1 MQARD
6 IMTRDVVTFAPA
18 TTVAE
23 AATTLATQH
32 ISGAPVVAADGSVVG
47 MVTEG
52 DLWRRPEIGTERR
65 HSWWEPLF
73 ADSRSL
79 AQEYIKSHGHKVE
92 DVMTHEVI
100 AVGEETPLGEVV
112 ALLER
117 KRIKRVPVVRAGK
130 LMGLISR
137 GDIVRLVAE
146 AATQRPSVPP
156 PRGDEDIR
164 KLIAERMRAEPWIA
178 GAPLNVQVRDGRVE
192 ITGWVQNEAQR
203 HALEILVEDVPGVRE
218 LRNHATVMARTT
230 PAAV

>member
-32 ISGAPVVAADGSVVG
+32 ISGAPVVDRDGSVLG

-52 DLWRRPEIGTERR
+52 DLWRRPEIGTARR

-73 ADSRSL
+73 ADTGVL
-79 AQEYIKSHGHKVE
+79 AREYIKSHGHKVE
-92 DVMTHEVI
+92 DVMTRDVVTVPED
-100 AVGEETPLGEVV
+100 APLGEVV

-117 KRIKRVPVVRAGK
+117 KRIKRVPVVAAGK
-130 LMGLISR
+130 LVGLISR

-146 AATQRPSVPP
+146 AAAQPPSAPP
-156 PRGDEDIR
+156 PRNDDEVRRI
-164 KLIAERMRAEPWIA
+164 IAERMRAEPWIA
-178 GAPLNVQVRDGRVE
+178 GAPLNVMVRDGRVE
-192 ITGWVQNEAQR
+192 ITGWVQNDAQR
-203 HALEILVEDVPGVRE
+203 HALDILIEDVPGVRE

-230 PAAV
+230 SAAV

>member
-6 IMTRDVVTFAPA
+6 IMNRDVVTFAPA

-23 AATTLATQH
+23 AATTLATRH
-32 ISGAPVVAADGSVVG
+32 ISAAPVLAADGTVLG

-73 ADSRSL
+73 ADSRTL

-92 DVMTHEVI
+92 DVMTHDVVSVAED
-100 AVGEETPLGEVV
+100 APLGEVV

-117 KRIKRVPVVRAGK
+117 KRIKRVPVVAAGK
-130 LMGLISR
+130 LVGLISR

-146 AATQRPSVPP
+146 AAAQRSSVPP
-156 PRGDEDIR
+156 PRNDDEVRRI
-164 KLIAERMRAEPWIA
+164 IAERMRAEPWIA
-178 GAPLNVQVRDGRVE
+178 GAPLNVIVRDGRVE

-203 HALEILVEDVPGVRE
+203 HALDILIEEVPGVRE
-218 LRNHATVMARTT
+218 LRNHATVMARATQ
-230 PAAV
+230 AGV

>member
-6 IMTRDVVTFAPA
+6 IMNRDVVTFAPA

-32 ISGAPVVAADGSVVG
+32 ISGAPVVAADGTVVG

-73 ADSRSL
+73 ADSGTL
-79 AQEYIKSHGHKVE
+79 AKEYIKSHGHKVE
-92 DVMTHEVI
+92 DVMTRDIVT
-100 AVGEETPLGEVV
+100 VDEEAPLGEVV

-117 KRIKRVPVVRAGK
+117 KRIKRVPVLAAGK
-130 LMGLISR
+130 LVGLISR

-146 AATQRPSVPP
+146 AEGQRGTSPP
-156 PRGDEDIR
+156 PRNDDEIR
-164 KLIAERMRAEPWIA
+164 RLITERMRAEPWIA
-178 GAPLNVQVRDGRVE
+178 GAPLNVMVRDGRVE

-230 PAAV
+230 PATV